1 MNLLAQITDR
11 LRSFVK
17 NDCGGTL
24 AELAILIPFLAV
36 MLAAV
41 SDLGNFFQ
49 TYTTASKATRTA
61 ARYLSNH
68 ALTPAEKDKAK
79 SLVVCG
85 KLTACAD
92 GDRLVR
98 GIETT
103 NVCIESTGTPT
114 VVTVTVRIPYSG
126 DCTAPLAA
134 GETPAVP
141 LVYDPIFDIGA
152 LLHNSFSMAL
162 PIAPG
167 TTMPHR
173 LD

>member
-1 MNLLAQITDR
+1 MNVITKITDQ
-11 LRSFVK
+11 LRCFVK

-49 TYTTASKATRTA
+49 TYTTASKATRAA

-68 ALTPAEKDKAK
+68 RFNPAEKNKAK
-79 SLVVCG
+79 NLVVCG
-85 KLTACAD
+85 KLTDCAD
-92 GDRLVR
+92 GDRLVP
-98 GIETT
+98 GLETT
-103 NVCIESTGTPT
+103 NVCIESTGAPIPE
-114 VVTVTVRIPYSG
+114 TVTVRIPYSG
-126 DCTAPLAA
+126 DCAAPLAA